1 MPRMPEKY
9 PVGIQTFSDII
20 EGKYLYVDKTDLVFQ
35 LANEFKAVFLSR
47 PRRFGKSLL
56 TSTLESY
63 FNGEKDLFRGLK
75 ISKLETEWQSYS
87 VIHFDLSADNFND
100 SNRLIVHISNILKRY
115 ERSFGIPEDD
125 TSSISQRFGILI
137 EKAFL
142 TTGKKVVILIDE
154 YDKPLLD
161 CIHNDDLHE
170 EITAELHGFFSVVK
184 AYDRYIRFAF
194 LTGITKFSKVS
205 VFSGLN
211 NLNDIS
217 LRPEF
222 NAVCGIS
229 EKEMQIYFKTS
240 VKAFAEYESIAEEK
254 IWHELKT
261 RYDGYHFARTGED
274 IYNPISV
281 IKTFDECDFRD
292 YWFETGK
299 PNFLF
304 KLISKYNFE
313 IAKLDSEKRTAD
325 QLGDISHIQTDII
338 PLLYQAGYLT
348 IKSYDKTERQYTL
361 GFPNREV
368 SSRFWDSL
376 AKYFFP
382 CQTTDGWFSLQQFS
396 KDLNEGNVESFMTR
410 LKSLYADTSPGLETN
425 KEIHFQNMTAIVAKM
440 LGYTVETERH
450 SSQGRCD
457 MIIRASDYIYIFE
470 FKLDGSPETALRQ
483 ILEKGYVRPFESD
496 KRPKILV
503 GANFSTKTSTL
514 DSWMIETFK

>member
-20 EGKYLYVDKTDLVFQ
+20 EGKYLYVDKTDFVFQ

-75 ISKLETEWQSYS
+75 ISKLETEWRSYP

-170 EITAELHGFFSVVK
+170 EITAELRGFFSVVK

-313 IAKLDSEKRTAD
+313 IA
-325 QLGDISHIQTDII
+325 
-338 PLLYQAGYLT
+338 
-348 IKSYDKTERQYTL
+348 
-361 GFPNREV
+361 
-368 SSRFWDSL
+368 
-376 AKYFFP
+376 
-382 CQTTDGWFSLQQFS
+382 
-396 KDLNEGNVESFMTR
+396 
-410 LKSLYADTSPGLETN
+410 
-425 KEIHFQNMTAIVAKM
+425 
-440 LGYTVETERH
+440 
-450 SSQGRCD
+450 
-457 MIIRASDYIYIFE
+457 
-470 FKLDGSPETALRQ
+470 
-483 ILEKGYVRPFESD
+483 
-496 KRPKILV
+496 
-503 GANFSTKTSTL
+503 
-514 DSWMIETFK
+514 